1 MQRIHSRV
9 LILAFLFCAI
19 LANAQTADKLL
30 AEVQAQASAQHKN
43 VFLIFSASWC
53 GPCHQLDKFLQNS
66 DMKPIVDKYFVIMH
80 VHIDE
85 AKKPELNTPGG
96 DELLMK
102 LAAKEPHTSGVPFLI
117 FLDPAGKPIVNSDR
131 PVPGKPVGDNIGYPV
146 APEEIVWFMEML
158 KRGAP
163 EMPKAEAQQIESWLK
178 KAAG

>member
-1 MQRIHSRV
+1 MKPIHSRI
-9 LILAFLFCAI
+9 LILVFLFCAI
-19 LANAQTADKLL
+19 FANAQTADKLL
-30 AEVQAQASAQHKN
+30 GDAQSQASEQHKN

-53 GPCHQLDKFLQNS
+53 GPCHQLDRFLQNS
-66 DMKPIVDKYFVIMH
+66 AMKPVVDKYFVTVH

-96 DELLMK
+96 DELLKK

-117 FLDPAGKPIVNSDR
+117 FLDPTGKPIVNSDR
-131 PVPGKPVGDNIGYPV
+131 PVAGQATGNNIGYPV

-163 EMPKAEAQQIESWLK
+163 AMPKAEAQQIESWLK